1 MSVTDK
7 KAMSKKKKVILAV
20 VCVLLLLIVS
30 ALIAGVVYYNKIL
43 NSMNRF
49 EDKPAAEATNPS
61 DITVP
66 TGINGEEATLN
77 PYDFDAMFP
86 GEEPLG
92 GEIINIM
99 LVGQDTRDPEYRG
112 LSDTMILISVNP
124 ATSKL
129 VITSFMRDTYLDI
142 VVIGGTGTYK
152 DRLNTAYCTGGI
164 DQLADTL
171 AYNFGVE
178 IDNFVEVDFEAFK
191 TIVDALGGIDIELTE
206 AEYMHMKRDLNLD
219 VQEGLNHLDGEK
231 ALAYARIRQID
242 SDFYRTE
249 RQRTVINE
257 IFKKV
262 KTAGIPEILELTE
275 QFLPLVTTD
284 MSNTDITKY
293 IIQLT
298 PLLKDL
304 QVETLRIPVDG
315 SWAGKN
321 VGSESAPKYVI
332 ECINNKMNR
341 DALKEKI
348 GSTEE

>member
-1 MSVTDK
+1 MSVKEK
-7 KAMSKKKKVILAV
+7 KPMSKKKKI
-20 VCVLLLLIVS
+20 VLTIVGIFLFLLII
-30 ALIAGVVYYNKIL
+30 ALIAGVIFYNRML
-43 NSMNRF
+43 NNLNRF
-49 EDKPAAEATNPS
+49 ENVPGVVATNPPDATMPSGS
-61 DITVP
+61 DS
-66 TGINGEEATLN
+66 EATLN
-77 PYDFDAMFP
+77 PYDFEVMFP

-99 LVGQDTRDPEYRG
+99 LVGQDTRNPEQRG

-124 ATSKL
+124 ANNKM
-129 VITSFMRDTYLDI
+129 VITSFLRDTYLDI
-142 VVIGGTGTYK
+142 VCIGGVGTYK

-178 IDNFVEVDFEAFK
+178 IDNFIEVDFEAFS

-206 AEYMHMKRDLNLD
+206 AEYMHMKHELLLD
-219 VQEGLNHLDGEK
+219 VQEGMNHLDGEK
-231 ALAYARIRQID
+231 ALEYARIRKID

-262 KTAGIPEILELTE
+262 KSSGIAEILELTE

-298 PLLKDL
+298 PLLKNL

-315 SWAGKN
+315 SWAGRN
-321 VGSESAPKYVI
+321 VGTESAPKYVI

-341 DALKEKI
+341 DVLKKTI
-348 GSTEE
+348 GSNQE